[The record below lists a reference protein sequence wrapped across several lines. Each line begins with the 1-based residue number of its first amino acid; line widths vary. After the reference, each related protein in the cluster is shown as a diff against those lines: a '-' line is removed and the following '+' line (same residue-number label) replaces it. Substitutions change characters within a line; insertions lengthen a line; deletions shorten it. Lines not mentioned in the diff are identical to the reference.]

1 LDSISRLP
9 DILREVAVTTEVAKS
24 QKLAGRSFEGDGR
37 SNVLARTMNEE
48 SFFGRR
54 ELATGQVDVW
64 LAAPDEI
71 SADDLR
77 SYERL
82 MSSDEHARWTRFVV
96 PQPRLQHLVA
106 RALVRTTLS
115 RYADVDPGQWQFD
128 TNGYGRPH
136 IAAPTLACD
145 LRFNLSHTDGL
156 VALAVAK
163 GLEIGVDV
171 ENVMRRLDVAQLAP
185 SVFAPA
191 EVAVLEQTAEPD
203 RADVF
208 FSFWT
213 LKEAYI
219 KARGMGL
226 SLNLDG
232 FSFDLSATHPR
243 VSFNDRCPDDPS
255 RWQFRRYLPTATHA
269 LAVAVSAPENAVD
282 MRLIWVVPDAQPDAA
297 SR

>member
-1 LDSISRLP
+1 MSCAAACRDNGGC
-9 DILREVAVTTEVAKS
+9 EVAK
-24 QKLAGRSFEGDGR
+24 ACEGICLTAPEVQT
-37 SNVLARTMNEE
+37 SVAETMNDE
-48 SFFGRR
+48 SLLLRR
-54 ELATGQVDVW
+54 GLAAGQVDVW
-64 LAAPDEI
+64 LVASDEI

-96 PQPRLQHLVA
+96 PKPRLQHLVA
-106 RALVRTTLS
+106 RALLRTTLS
-115 RYADVDPGQWQFD
+115 RYVKVAPGRWQFD
-128 TNGYGRPH
+128 TNAYGRPH
-136 IAAPTLACD
+136 IAAPTLASD
-145 LRFNLSHTDGL
+145 LRFNISHTDGL
-156 VALAVAK
+156 VALAVAN
-163 GLEIGVDV
+163 GLEIGIDV
-171 ENVMRRLDVAQLAP
+171 ENVTRSLDVSQLAP

-191 EVAVLEQTAEPD
+191 EVATLERTAELD

-226 SLNLDG
+226 SLKLDG
-232 FSFDLSATHPR
+232 FAFDLSGTHPR

-269 LAVAVSAPENAVD
+269 LAVAVSAPANAVD
-282 MRLIWVVPDAQPDAA
+282 VRLIWVVPDAQPDAA
-297 SR
+297 SS